1 MAADWLAPFRADDPD
16 WTTPTDPE
24 PETPSCWYC
33 GGMTSHC
40 GECGACETSEHAATC
55 SQHPAQAS
63 DEGVW
68 W

>member
-1 MAADWLAPFRADDPD
+1 MTLPD
-16 WTTPTDPE
+16 WTT
-24 PETPSCWYC
+24 ETESEAPACWYC

-40 GECGACETSEHAATC
+40 GECGACETSEHASTC